1 MKKFSVLIANRH
13 ATSISLE
20 EEFYAELT
28 RIADIKK
35 MTLSALITTIDKT
48 RNTDN
53 LSSAIRLFIL
63 KNLQQQL
70 AQYQNKSSSSSS
82 SSFDDSFTG

>member
-20 EEFYAELT
+20 EEFYLALT
-28 RIADIKK
+28 QIAANKK
-35 MTLSALITTIDKT
+35 MTLSALITMIDET
-48 RNTDN
+48 RTKNN
-53 LSSAIRLFIL
+53 LSSAIRVFIL

-70 AQYQNKSSSSSS
+70 TQNQNKSISSSAAPTDVSLT
-82 SSFDDSFTG
+82 D